1 MSSTTNSRLPSL
13 RHLITSGQL
22 TISNIPITYCLVLNP
37 FIINSAKRVNQ
48 GIGISIYIH
57 RNRAL
62 LDLIA
67 SGQGNTI

>member
-1 MSSTTNSRLPSL
+1 MIPSAV
-13 RHLITSGQL
+13 ICGAL
-22 TISNIPITYCLVLNP
+22 TISNILITYCLVLNP

-48 GIGISIYIH
+48 GIGISIYIY